1 MHPPGS
7 TPPRSIPSPPCS
19 GPPCSGHL
27 AVPPP
32 AVSSSDAVSVSLPFR
47 AHSGILCDAYRE
59 ATYVLG
65 EALAMSVEVE
75 DSGLLD
81 RLDEAVGGFMT
92 HEEVARVREP
102 YHGGPGMREIL
113 DILRKEKENEDFCLF
128 VSLLDACG
136 ASVWAE
142 ALRETALAKGTWVPA
157 PEDCGVAT
165 ASVTAS
171 VAAPGDALPGSG
183 TSESPES
190 LTALRTELAAARE
203 DVRILQH
210 EVHTRGQL
218 IERLFRTIHEQG
230 DALEESVSKRE
241 EDARYWVKVVEDMD
255 SMLRPGR

>member
-1 MHPPGS
+1 MHSIGS
-7 TPPRSIPSPPCS
+7 TPPRFIPSPPCS
-19 GPPCSGHL
+19 GHP

-32 AVSSSDAVSVSLPFR
+32 VVSSCDAVSSSLPFR

-65 EALAMSVEVE
+65 EALAMSVDVE

-81 RLDEAVGGFMT
+81 RLDKAVGGFMT
-92 HEEVARVREP
+92 HDEVARVREP

-142 ALRETALAKGTWVPA
+142 ALRETALAKGAWVPA

-165 ASVTAS
+165 ASV
-171 VAAPGDALPGSG
+171 AAPGDALPGSA

-190 LTALRTELAAARE
+190 LTALRTGLAAARE
-203 DVRILQH
+203 EVRILQQ

-218 IERLFRTIHEQG
+218 IERLFRTIHQQG
-230 DALEESVSKRE
+230 DALEEAVSKRE

-255 SMLRPGR
+255 RMLRPGR